1 MIKVPA
7 HSLRIHP
14 TAQRP
19 VVEAGLQWMTEHLD
33 LDLLGVLHAVEATID
48 HVTAYWV
55 FDGQTRLKS
64 VLANGLDDW
73 PMDVMVHLNA
83 QTKEAAS
90 EGFLGLNNT
99 RVVGPYPKFLNEAI
113 AKHPDAMGVL
123 DCLGGHGLAVGSGC
137 ADGQLCCVSTLKKLW
152 KLDQGVAL
160 GWVCDVILQ
169 SWGTGRSAL
178 EGRIVEGLGIFYR
191 RFSKVVEMPTL
202 VKKLAK
208 YPGGP
213 PHILGDSKS
222 VAAFERC
229 SSAKAVAMVILNL
242 YNQGRRTGRLEPL

>member
-14 TAQRP
+14 SAQRP
-19 VVEAGLQWMTEHLD
+19 VIESSLKWMTEHLD

-48 HVTAYWV
+48 HVQAYYV

-90 EGFLGLNNT
+90 EGFLGMNNAK
-99 RVVGPYPKFLNEAI
+99 VVGPYPKFINEAI

-123 DCLGGHGLAVGSGC
+123 DCVSAHGLAVGAGC

-152 KLDQGVAL
+152 SLDKGVAL
-160 GWVCDVILQ
+160 NWVFDVILQ

-178 EGRIVEGLGIFYR
+178 EGRLVEGLGIFYR
-191 RFSKVVEMPTL
+191 RYSKVVETPTL

-208 YPGGP
+208 YQGGP

-222 VAAFERC
+222 VAAFEKC
-229 SSAKAVAMVILNL
+229 SAAKAVATVIVNL
-242 YNQGRRTGRLEPL
+242 YNQSRRVGRLEPL